1 MKQSIRRKVLLAILM
16 VTILTSCCIAVVFYF
31 RSADMIEKN
40 YTETV
45 YSRVRQTME
54 SFDNSMKELYY
65 RNIEI
70 AGKEELQNGI
80 EQYLERKNADE
91 LDSLAEI
98 LRACKKNEDRLSS
111 IYLILPEEQIAVT
124 SEDFP
129 VYKREISKKEIQ
141 AVKETEQKTA
151 RPVVMSD
158 SVQEGRVQIT
168 GVQPVYDKEQNILAY
183 LLLNVEER
191 NLYYQYIDPVYDENM
206 TEALI
211 YDENERVITSIN
223 SKEAGKTCDEN
234 MCLKKNGIFQKEKG
248 IIVIGYKGAFSGCQL
263 SIAVQRN
270 AILRQLRQMQIFLI
284 AIVLVFL
291 LVALVLA
298 GSLTRAIYRPIKK
311 LTDTVEQVGEGD
323 LSLRA
328 EVETEDE
335 IGTLCRE
342 FNVMLD
348 DIEELIG
355 KLIKEERLKKDAELE
370 ALQYQITPHF
380 MYNTLNSIKFAALL
394 HGEKELGSLIG
405 DFVELL
411 QATIS
416 KKGTFLTVADEF
428 HILDNYVH
436 LQEFRYQG
444 SFRVRYEMEE
454 GAEGCYIPRLILQ
467 PLVENAIL
475 HGIDMKEK
483 NGEIIL
489 RAKLEQDRLRLF
501 VIDNGRGMT
510 KEQIDMLLH
519 SKAKK
524 TNGLSAIGVP
534 NIKERLELYY
544 GEEGGLVY
552 QSSEKGT
559 TAEIFLPAKKELD

>member
-1 MKQSIRRKVLLAILM
+1 MKQSIRKKVLLAILL
-16 VTILTSCCIAVVFYF
+16 VTILTSCCITVVFYF
-31 RSADMIEKN
+31 RSASMIEKN

-65 RNIEI
+65 KNIEI
-70 AGKEELQNGI
+70 AGKEELQREI
-80 EQYLERKNADE
+80 KQYRESNNADE
-91 LDSLAEI
+91 LESLAEI

-111 IYLILPEEQIAVT
+111 IDLILPKEQIAVT

-129 VYKREISKKEIQ
+129 VYKREIPKEEIQ
-141 AVKETEQKTA
+141 TIKEMEEKTA
-151 RPVVMSD
+151 RPVMVKN
-158 SVQEGRVQIT
+158 SVHENRTQVTEI
-168 GVQPVYDKEQNILAY
+168 QPIYDEEQNILAY

-191 NLYYQYIDPVYDENM
+191 TLYYQYIDPIYDENM
-206 TEALI
+206 NQALI
-211 YDENERVITSIN
+211 YDENEVVVTGMN
-223 SKEAGKTCDEN
+223 SKEAGKACAEE
-234 MCLKKNGIFQKEKG
+234 MCLKQNGIFQKEKG
-248 IIVIGYKGAFSGCQL
+248 VIVIGYKGAFSGCQL

-284 AIVLVFL
+284 VIVLVFL
-291 LVALVLA
+291 FVAIVLA

-328 EVETEDE
+328 EVETGDE
-335 IGTLCRE
+335 IGILCRE

-348 DIEELIG
+348 DIQELIQ
-355 KLIKEERLKKDAELE
+355 KVIEEERLKKDAELE

-380 MYNTLNSIKFAALL
+380 MYNTLNSIKFAALIR
-394 HGEKELGSLIG
+394 GEKELGGLIG

-428 HILDNYVH
+428 HILNNYVH

-444 SFRVRYEMEE
+444 SFCVRYEMEE
-454 GAEGCYIPRLILQ
+454 GAGGCYIPRLILQ

-510 KEQIDMLLH
+510 KEQIDTLLH

-544 GEEGGLVY
+544 GDKGGMVY
-552 QSSEKGT
+552 QSSENGT
-559 TAEIFLPAKKELD
+559 TVEIFLPAKKEL

>member
-1 MKQSIRRKVLLAILM
+1 M
-16 VTILTSCCIAVVFYF
+16 
-31 RSADMIEKN
+31 
-40 YTETV
+40 
-45 YSRVRQTME
+45 
-54 SFDNSMKELYY
+54 
-65 RNIEI
+65 
-70 AGKEELQNGI
+70 
-80 EQYLERKNADE
+80 
-91 LDSLAEI
+91 
-98 LRACKKNEDRLSS
+98 
-111 IYLILPEEQIAVT
+111 
-124 SEDFP
+124 
-129 VYKREISKKEIQ
+129 
-141 AVKETEQKTA
+141 
-151 RPVVMSD
+151 
-158 SVQEGRVQIT
+158 
-168 GVQPVYDKEQNILAY
+168 
-183 LLLNVEER
+183 
-191 NLYYQYIDPVYDENM
+191 
-206 TEALI
+206 
-211 YDENERVITSIN
+211 
-223 SKEAGKTCDEN
+223 
-234 MCLKKNGIFQKEKG
+234 
-248 IIVIGYKGAFSGCQL
+248 IGYKGAFSGCQL

-270 AILRQLRQMQIFLI
+270 AILRQLRQTQIFLI

-291 LVALVLA
+291 IVAVVLA

-348 DIEELIG
+348 DIEELIQ
-355 KLIKEERLKKDAELE
+355 KVIEEERLKKDAELE

-380 MYNTLNSIKFAALL
+380 MYNTLNSIKFAALIR
-394 HGEKELGSLIG
+394 GEKELGGLIG

-428 HILDNYVH
+428 HILNNYVH

-444 SFRVRYEMEE
+444 SFRVRYETDE

-489 RAKLEQDRLRLF
+489 KAKLEQNRLRLF

-510 KEQIDMLLH
+510 KEQIDTLLH

-552 QSSEKGT
+552 QSSESGT
-559 TAEIFLPAKKELD
+559 TAEIFLPAKKELDRN

>member
-1 MKQSIRRKVLLAILM
+1 MKQSIRKKVLLAILL
-16 VTILTSCCIAVVFYF
+16 VTILTSCCITVVFYF
-31 RSADMIEKN
+31 RSASMIEKN

-65 RNIEI
+65 KNIEI
-70 AGKEELQNGI
+70 AGKEELQREI
-80 EQYLERKNADE
+80 KQYRESNNADE
-91 LDSLAEI
+91 LENLAEI

-111 IYLILPEEQIAVT
+111 IDLILPEEQIAVT

-129 VYKREISKKEIQ
+129 VYKREIPKEEIQ
-141 AVKETEQKTA
+141 TIKEMEEKTA
-151 RPVVMSD
+151 RPVMVKN
-158 SVQEGRVQIT
+158 SVHENRTQVTEI
-168 GVQPVYDKEQNILAY
+168 QPIYDEEQNILAY

-191 NLYYQYIDPVYDENM
+191 TLYYQYIDPIYDENMNQALVYDENEVVVTGM
-206 TEALI
+206 
-211 YDENERVITSIN
+211 N
-223 SKEAGKTCDEN
+223 SKEAGKACAEE
-234 MCLKKNGIFQKEKG
+234 MCLKQNGIFQKEKG
-248 IIVIGYKGAFSGCQL
+248 VIVIGYKGAFSGCQL

-284 AIVLVFL
+284 VIVLVFL
-291 LVALVLA
+291 FVAIVLA
-298 GSLTRAIYRPIKK
+298 GSLTRAIYRPIK

-328 EVETEDE
+328 EVETGDE
-335 IGTLCRE
+335 IGILCRE

-348 DIEELIG
+348 DIQELIQ
-355 KLIKEERLKKDAELE
+355 KVIEEERLKKDAELE

-380 MYNTLNSIKFAALL
+380 MYNTLNSIKFAALIR
-394 HGEKELGSLIG
+394 GEKELGGLIG

-428 HILDNYVH
+428 HILNNYVH

-444 SFRVRYEMEE
+444 SFRVGYEMEE
-454 GAEGCYIPRLILQ
+454 GAGGCYIPRLILQ

-510 KEQIDMLLH
+510 KEQIDTLLH

-544 GEEGGLVY
+544 GDKGGMVY
-552 QSSEKGT
+552 QSSENGT
-559 TAEIFLPAKKELD
+559 TVEIFLPAKKEL

>member
-1 MKQSIRRKVLLAILM
+1 MKQSIRKKVLLAILL
-16 VTILTSCCIAVVFYF
+16 VTILTSCCITVVFYF
-31 RSADMIEKN
+31 RSASMIEKN

-65 RNIEI
+65 KNIEI
-70 AGKEELQNGI
+70 AGKEELQREI
-80 EQYLERKNADE
+80 EQYRESNNADE
-91 LDSLAEI
+91 LESLAEI

-111 IYLILPEEQIAVT
+111 IDLILPKEQIAVT

-129 VYKREISKKEIQ
+129 VYKREIPKEEIQ
-141 AVKETEQKTA
+141 TIKEMEEKTA
-151 RPVVMSD
+151 RPVMVKN
-158 SVQEGRVQIT
+158 SVHENRTQVTEI
-168 GVQPVYDKEQNILAY
+168 QPIYDEEQNILAY

-191 NLYYQYIDPVYDENM
+191 TLYYQYIDP
-206 TEALI
+206 I
-211 YDENERVITSIN
+211 YDENEVVVTGMN
-223 SKEAGKTCDEN
+223 SKEAGKACAEE
-234 MCLKKNGIFQKEKG
+234 MCLKQNGIFQKEKG
-248 IIVIGYKGAFSGCQL
+248 VIVIGYKGAFSGCQL
-263 SIAVQRN
+263 FIAVQRN

-284 AIVLVFL
+284 VIVLVFL
-291 LVALVLA
+291 FVAVVLA

-328 EVETEDE
+328 EVETGDE
-335 IGTLCRE
+335 IGILCRE

-348 DIEELIG
+348 DIQELIQ
-355 KLIKEERLKKDAELE
+355 KVIEEERLKKDAELE

-380 MYNTLNSIKFAALL
+380 MYNTLNSIKFAALIR
-394 HGEKELGSLIG
+394 GEKELGGLIG

-428 HILDNYVH
+428 HILNNYVH

-454 GAEGCYIPRLILQ
+454 GAGGCYIPRLILQ

-510 KEQIDMLLH
+510 KEQIDTLLH

-544 GEEGGLVY
+544 GDRGGMVY
-552 QSSEKGT
+552 QSSENGT
-559 TAEIFLPAKKELD
+559 TVEIFLPAKKEL

>member
-16 VTILTSCCIAVVFYF
+16 VTIFTSCCIAVVFYF
-31 RSADMIEKN
+31 RSASMIEEN

-45 YSRVRQTME
+45 YSRMEQTME
-54 SFDNSMKELYY
+54 SFDNFMKELYY
-65 RNIEI
+65 RTIEI
-70 AGKEELQNGI
+70 AGKEELKN
-80 EQYLERKNADE
+80 EVEEYLKGENADE
-91 LDSLAEI
+91 LDKLAEF
-98 LRACKKNEDRLSS
+98 LREYKKNEDRFSS
-111 IYLILPEEQIAVT
+111 IYLILPEEQVAVT
-124 SEDFP
+124 SEEFP
-129 VYKREISKKEIQ
+129 VYKRGISEKEI
-141 AVKETEQKTA
+141 KEIKESEQKTA
-151 RPVVMSD
+151 RPIVMAD
-158 SVQEGRVQIT
+158 CVHEGQIQIT
-168 GVQPVYDKEQNILAY
+168 GIQPVYDEEQKILAY

-191 NLYYQYIDPVYDENM
+191 TLYYQYIDPIYDENM
-206 TEALI
+206 TKALI
-211 YDENERVITSIN
+211 YDENETVITSLN
-223 SKEAGKTCDEN
+223 SKENGKRCEKE
-234 MCLKKNGIFQKEKG
+234 MRLGKNGVFQREKG
-248 IIVIGYKGAFSGCQL
+248 VIAIGYQGAFSGCQI
-263 SIAVQRN
+263 SIAVERN
-270 AILRQLRQMQIFLI
+270 AILRQLRQMQLFLA
-284 AIVLVFL
+284 AIVLAFLFAAVF
-291 LVALVLA
+291 LA

-311 LTDTVEQVGEGD
+311 LTDTVERVGEGD

-355 KLIKEERLKKDAELE
+355 KVIEEEQLKKDAELE

-380 MYNTLNSIKFAALL
+380 MYNTLNSIKFAALIR
-394 HGEKELGSLIG
+394 GEKELGGLIG

-444 SFRVRYEMEE
+444 SFRVHYEMEE
-454 GAEGCYIPRLILQ
+454 EAESCYIPRLILQ

-483 NGEIIL
+483 NGEIRL
-489 RAKLEQDRLRLF
+489 KAKVEGKRLRLF
-501 VIDNGRGMT
+501 VSDNGRGMT
-510 KEQIDMLLH
+510 KEQIDTLLH

-534 NIKERLELYY
+534 NIRERLELYY
-544 GEEGGLVY
+544 GEEGGMVY
-552 QSSEKGT
+552 KSSENGT
-559 TAEIFLPAKKELD
+559 TAEIFLPVRKEAK

>member
-1 MKQSIRRKVLLAILM
+1 MKQSIRKKVLLAILL
-16 VTILTSCCIAVVFYF
+16 VTILTSCCITVVFYF
-31 RSADMIEKN
+31 RSASMIEKN

-65 RNIEI
+65 KNIEI
-70 AGKEELQNGI
+70 AGKEELQREI
-80 EQYLERKNADE
+80 KQYRESNNADE
-91 LDSLAEI
+91 LESLAEI

-111 IYLILPEEQIAVT
+111 IDLILPEEQIAVT

-129 VYKREISKKEIQ
+129 VYKREIPKEEIQ
-141 AVKETEQKTA
+141 TIKEMEEKTA
-151 RPVVMSD
+151 RPVMVKN
-158 SVQEGRVQIT
+158 SVHENRTQVTEIQSI
-168 GVQPVYDKEQNILAY
+168 YDEEQNILAY

-191 NLYYQYIDPVYDENM
+191 TLYYQYIDPIYDENMNQALVYDENKVVVTGM
-206 TEALI
+206 
-211 YDENERVITSIN
+211 N
-223 SKEAGKTCDEN
+223 SKEAGKTCAEE
-234 MCLKKNGIFQKEKG
+234 MCLKQNGIFQKEKG
-248 IIVIGYKGAFSGCQL
+248 VIVIGYKGAFSGCQL

-284 AIVLVFL
+284 VIVLVFL
-291 LVALVLA
+291 FVAIVLA

-328 EVETEDE
+328 EVETGDE
-335 IGTLCRE
+335 IGILCRE

-348 DIEELIG
+348 DIQELIQ
-355 KLIKEERLKKDAELE
+355 KVIEEERLKKDAELE

-380 MYNTLNSIKFAALL
+380 MYNTLNSIKFAALIR
-394 HGEKELGSLIG
+394 GEKELGGLIG

-428 HILDNYVH
+428 HILNNYVH

-454 GAEGCYIPRLILQ
+454 GAGGCYIPRLILQ

-510 KEQIDMLLH
+510 KEQIDTLLQ
-519 SKAKK
+519 SKAKNTKPK
-524 TNGLSAIGVP
+524 TPTPHPKKNHTHQQ
-534 NIKERLELYY
+534 NY
-544 GEEGGLVY
+544 GDKGEMVY
-552 QSSEKGT
+552 QSSENGT
-559 TAEIFLPAKKELD
+559 TVEIFLPAKKEL

>member
-1 MKQSIRRKVLLAILM
+1 
-16 VTILTSCCIAVVFYF
+16 
-31 RSADMIEKN
+31 
-40 YTETV
+40 
-45 YSRVRQTME
+45 ME

-65 RNIEI
+65 KNIEI
-70 AGKEELQNGI
+70 AGKEELQREI
-80 EQYLERKNADE
+80 EQYRESNNADE
-91 LDSLAEI
+91 LESLAEI

-111 IYLILPEEQIAVT
+111 IDLILPKEQIAVT

-129 VYKREISKKEIQ
+129 VYKREIPKEEIQ
-141 AVKETEQKTA
+141 TIKEMEEKTA
-151 RPVVMSD
+151 RPVMVKN
-158 SVQEGRVQIT
+158 SVHENRTQVTEI
-168 GVQPVYDKEQNILAY
+168 QPIYDEEQNILAY

-191 NLYYQYIDPVYDENM
+191 TLYYQYIDPIYDENMNQALVYDENEVVVTGM
-206 TEALI
+206 
-211 YDENERVITSIN
+211 N
-223 SKEAGKTCDEN
+223 SKEAGKACAEE
-234 MCLKKNGIFQKEKG
+234 MCLKQNGIFQKEKG
-248 IIVIGYKGAFSGCQL
+248 VIVIGYKGAFSGCQL

-284 AIVLVFL
+284 VIVLVFL
-291 LVALVLA
+291 FVAIVLA

-328 EVETEDE
+328 EVETGDE
-335 IGTLCRE
+335 IGILCRE

-348 DIEELIG
+348 DIQELIQ
-355 KLIKEERLKKDAELE
+355 KVIEEERLKKDAELE

-380 MYNTLNSIKFAALL
+380 MYNTLNSIKFAALIR
-394 HGEKELGSLIG
+394 GEKELGGLIG

-428 HILDNYVH
+428 HILNNYVH

-454 GAEGCYIPRLILQ
+454 GAGGCYIPRLILQ

-510 KEQIDMLLH
+510 KEQIDTLLH
-519 SKAKK
+519 SKTKK

-544 GEEGGLVY
+544 GDKGGMVY
-552 QSSEKGT
+552 QSSENGT
-559 TAEIFLPAKKELD
+559 TVEIFLPAKKEL